1 MRLRVPTTLNVDFF
15 ILVGEQK
22 KKSGNILENF
32 QNNSLTSPRRYF
44 ILSIT
49 TWSLYGHCKVKGDCF
64 IFYDM
69 LIFFLVNAHACV

>member
-22 KKSGNILENF
+22 QKISGNVLEHF

-44 ILSIT
+44 IRSII
-49 TWSLYGHCKVKGDCF
+49 TWSL
-64 IFYDM
+64 
-69 LIFFLVNAHACV
+69 